1 MHVVVALPP
10 QIKAWRGPPRA
21 GLSLRAFQREKDSAV
36 DFIVISQQ
44 FRPSDGFVLAV
55 IRTNRNKY
63 CMCRHWTRSS

>member
-1 MHVVVALPP
+1 MHVVALPP
-10 QIKAWRGPPRA
+10 QIKAWRGHHEL
-21 GLSLRAFQREKDSAV
+21 GSLRAFQREKDSAV